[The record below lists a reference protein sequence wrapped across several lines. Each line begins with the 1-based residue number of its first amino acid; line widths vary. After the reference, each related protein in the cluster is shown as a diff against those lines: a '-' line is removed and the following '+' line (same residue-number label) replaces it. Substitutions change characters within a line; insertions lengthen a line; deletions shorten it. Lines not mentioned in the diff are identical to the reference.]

1 MWPRG
6 FVALQMMVRR
16 SGGPGG
22 WGGGGSV
29 VGGDGYSVKA
39 DLAEVVA
46 RSWWGIPG
54 LVWVK
59 LFE

>member
-1 MWPRG
+1 
-6 FVALQMMVRR
+6 MV
-16 SGGPGG
+16 G
-22 WGGGGSV
+22 GGGGSV

>member
-1 MWPRG
+1 MAPG
-6 FVALQMMVRR
+6 VR
-16 SGGPGG
+16 SASDDGSSVGGAG
-22 WGGGGSV
+22 WLGGGGGSV